1 MRQLILVHACRPS
14 KCDVKDAAE
23 TYINRRLVSV
33 NFLNILQASPPSAN
47 TSADYV
53 DTVQDVFGSAVSAP
67 AEDTCVCVTNPQ
79 TLGKFGSSINQNKDQ
94 NPAEIRVL

>member
-1 MRQLILVHACRPS
+1 M
-14 KCDVKDAAE
+14 CDMKDAAE

-53 DTVQDVFGSAVSAP
+53 DTVQEQFGSVGSAP
-67 AEDTCVCVTNPQ
+67 ADDTCVCAANPK
-79 TLGKFGSSINQNKDQ
+79 TLEKNGCSLNQNKDQ
-94 NPAEIRVL
+94 YPAEFRVFSCARLAI